1 MYGTSMER
9 FFWTQKQDIGA
20 SPRTDHSICYDS
32 HKEKV
37 LLFGGLAANTS
48 RLGDTWM
55 WNGNE
60 WTQVA
65 DTGPSPRSGFD
76 MVYDSFRKKSVLFGG
91 FAGGLPTDHFNDTW
105 EWDGNEWTQ
114 VADTGPSA
122 RRNHAMAYD
131 STRHRV
137 ILFGG
142 APFNGPFFKDTWEWD
157 GNEWTQVADTGPSA
171 RHAHTMTYDE
181 SAQIVLLFSG
191 ATLTGGSVGET
202 WGWDG
207 NEWTHLQDLG
217 PGRLVGSPIVYTVHG
232 TILFG
237 GKMINDE
244 VNDNTWLWDGQF
256 WTHVQDMGP
265 SAIFDHAMAYDSR
278 RDRIVLFGG
287 GGVAAGIP
295 YLGDTWELKI
305 EPMS

>member
-55 WNGNE
+55 WN
-60 WTQVA
+60 
-65 DTGPSPRSGFD
+65 
-76 MVYDSFRKKSVLFGG
+76 
-91 FAGGLPTDHFNDTW
+91 
-105 EWDGNEWTQ
+105 
-114 VADTGPSA
+114 
-122 RRNHAMAYD
+122 
-131 STRHRV
+131 
-137 ILFGG
+137 
-142 APFNGPFFKDTWEWD
+142 

-265 SAIFDHAMAYDSR
+265 SARFDHAMAYDSR

>member
-1 MYGTSMER
+1 
-9 FFWTQKQDIGA
+9 
-20 SPRTDHSICYDS
+20 
-32 HKEKV
+32 V
-37 LLFGGLAANTS
+37 LFGGSAAGTN
-48 RLGDTWM
+48 RFGDTWI

-65 DTGPSPRSGFD
+65 NTGPSPRSGFD

-91 FAGGLPTDHFNDTW
+91 YAGGLPTDHFNDTW

-114 VADTGPSA
+114 VSNTGPSA

-131 STRHRV
+131 STRQRV
-137 ILFGG
+137 VLFGG
-142 APFNGPFFKDTWEWD
+142 APFNGPFFNDTWEWD
-157 GNEWTQVADTGPSA
+157 GNEWTQVSNTGPSA

-191 ATLTGGSVGET
+191 ATLTAGSVGET

-217 PGRLVGSPIVYTVHG
+217 PGRLVGSPMVYTVNG

-237 GKMINDE
+237 GKMVNDE
-244 VNDNTWLWDGQF
+244 VNDNTWMWDGKF
-256 WTHVQDMGP
+256 WTHTQDIGP
-265 SAIFDHAMAYDSR
+265 SARYGHAIAYDSR
-278 RDRIVLFGG
+278 RDRVVLFGG
-287 GGVAAGIP
+287 GGVAAGMP
-295 YLGDTWELKI
+295 SLGDTWELKI
-305 EPMS
+305 EPIS